1 MMTALNQQ
9 SHQSSAAANCIQM
22 PTNLEKENF
31 FKEIAKENNKILLV
45 LSLIK
50 PYNEQFVTM
59 RDHLPQLLPI
69 IYDPTNLTKSYTEL
83 MEMGADSPIHGGDN

>member
-1 MMTALNQQ
+1 MTVLNQQ
-9 SHQSSAAANCIQM
+9 SHQSSVAINCIQM
-22 PTNLEKENF
+22 LTNLEKENF
-31 FKEIAKENNKILLV
+31 FKEITKEINKIFLV

-59 RDHLPQLLPI
+59 RDCLPQLLPI

-83 MEMGADSPIHGGDN
+83 MEMAANSPWRR